1 MDAYFQQLNTLLK
14 QNGTGMPQ
22 LIVDVDA
29 LNHNLVITQQQIP
42 HSLHPRLVVKSLAC
56 MALLQHCATQLK
68 TQRFMLFHFAHLKTL
83 FESMPQADVL
93 FGKPMPIQALK
104 HADKA
109 VLQATQSQVQW
120 LIDSEQR
127 LAQYL
132 KFAEQHQLCLRINI
146 EIDVGLHRG
155 GLKTIDEL
163 KAILDVIVQ
172 HPQHLK
178 FSGLMGYDAHVAKIP
193 RLIQSAEQTYQQ
205 SQKSYQQFKAY
216 VQQHYPTLCDEH
228 TCWNGGGSPSFSFH
242 CQQSVCN
249 EVSFG
254 SMLLK
259 PADFEL
265 KNLHAFQSALWLA
278 TPVLKVLP
286 RTELPQLEW
295 LSRWAKSQAVFIY
308 GGYWRGDYVYPQGSQ
323 PHALYGR
330 SSNQELVQIPQTSSI
345 DIDDY
350 IFLRP
355 AQSEMIIPQFAQL
368 WLYQSDQLIALETFR
383 E

>member
-1 MDAYFQQLNTLLK
+1 
-14 QNGTGMPQ
+14 MPQ
-22 LIVDVDA
+22 LIVDVAA

-68 TQRFMLFHFAHLKTL
+68 TQRYMLFHFAHLKTL

-93 FGKPMPIQALK
+93 FGKPMPIQALN

-109 VLQATQSQVQW
+109 FLQATQLQVQW

-127 LAQYL
+127 LGQYL

-155 GLKTIDEL
+155 GLKTINEL
-163 KAILDVIVQ
+163 KAILDVIVR

-178 FSGLMGYDAHVAKIP
+178 FSGLMGYDAHVVKIP
-193 RLIQSAEQTYQQ
+193 RLIQSAEQTYQL
-205 SQKSYQQFKAY
+205 SQQSYQQFKAY
-216 VQQHYPTLCDEH
+216 VQQRYPTLCDEH

-265 KNLHAFQSALWLA
+265 KALHAFQNALWIA

-308 GGYWRGDYVYPQGSQ
+308 GGYWRGNYVYPQGSQ
-323 PHALYGR
+323 PHGLYGR

-345 DIDDY
+345 EVDDY
-350 IFLRP
+350 VFFRP

-368 WLYQSDQLIALETFR
+368 WWYQADRLMAFETFR

>member
-216 VQQHYPTLCDEH
+216 VQQRYPTLCDEH

-242 CQQSVCN
+242 YQQSVCN

-265 KNLHAFQSALWLA
+265 KNLQAFQSALWLA

>member
-1 MDAYFQQLNTLLK
+1 MDAYYQQLNTLLK
-14 QNGTGMPQ
+14 HIGTGMPQ
-22 LIVDVDA
+22 LIVDVAA

-68 TQRFMLFHFAHLKTL
+68 TQRYMLFHFAHLKTL

-93 FGKPMPIQALK
+93 FGKPMPIQALN
-104 HADKA
+104 HTDKA
-109 VLQATQSQVQW
+109 FLQATQLQVQW

-127 LAQYL
+127 LGQYL

-155 GLKTIDEL
+155 GLKTINEL
-163 KAILDVIVQ
+163 KAILDVIVR

-193 RLIQSAEQTYQQ
+193 RLIQSAEQTYQL
-205 SQKSYQQFKAY
+205 SQQSYQQFKAY
-216 VQQHYPTLCDEH
+216 VQQRYPTLCDEH

-265 KNLHAFQSALWLA
+265 KALHAFQNAL
-278 TPVLKVLP
+278 
-286 RTELPQLEW
+286 
-295 LSRWAKSQAVFIY
+295 
-308 GGYWRGDYVYPQGSQ
+308 
-323 PHALYGR
+323 
-330 SSNQELVQIPQTSSI
+330 
-345 DIDDY
+345 
-350 IFLRP
+350 
-355 AQSEMIIPQFAQL
+355 
-368 WLYQSDQLIALETFR
+368 
-383 E
+383 

>member
-1 MDAYFQQLNTLLK
+1 MDAYFQKLNSLLK

-29 LNHNLVITQQQIP
+29 LNHNLVITQQQMP
-42 HSLHPRLVVKSLAC
+42 ERLHPRLVVKSLAC
-56 MALLQHCATQLK
+56 MALLQHCAIQLQ

-83 FESMPQADVL
+83 FESIPQADVL
-93 FGKPMPIQALK
+93 FGKPMPIQALN

-109 VLQATQSQVQW
+109 FLQATQSQVQW

-163 KAILDVIVQ
+163 KAVLDLIVQ

-193 RLIQSAEQTYQQ
+193 RLIQSPEQTYQQ
-205 SQKSYQQFKAY
+205 SQQSYQQFKAY
-216 VQQHYPTLCDEH
+216 VQQRYPTLCDEH

-265 KNLHAFQSALWLA
+265 KNLQAFQSALWIV

-295 LSRWAKSQAVFIY
+295 LSRWAKYQAVFIY

-345 DIDDY
+345 DVDDY
-350 IFLRP
+350 IFLLP
-355 AQSEMIIPQFAQL
+355 TQSEMIIPQFAQL
-368 WLYQSDQLIALETFR
+368 WLYQADQFMAFETFR

>member
-1 MDAYFQQLNTLLK
+1 MDAYFQKLNTLLK

-22 LIVDVDA
+22 LIVDIDA
-29 LNHNLVITQQQIP
+29 LNHNFGVTQQQIP

-83 FESMPQADVL
+83 FESIPQADVL
-93 FGKPMPIQALK
+93 FGKPMPIQALN
-104 HADKA
+104 HADK
-109 VLQATQSQVQW
+109 VFLQATQSQVQW

-163 KAILDVIVQ
+163 KAILDVIVR

-193 RLIQSAEQTYQQ
+193 RLIQSPEQTYQQ
-205 SQKSYQQFKAY
+205 SQQSYQQFKAY

-228 TCWNGGGSPSFSFH
+228 ICWNGGGSPSFSFH

-265 KNLHAFQSALWLA
+265 KNLHAFQSALWIA

-295 LSRWAKSQAVFIY
+295 LSRWAKYQAVFIY

-345 DIDDY
+345 NVDDY

-355 AQSEMIIPQFAQL
+355 TQSEMIIPQFAQL
-368 WLYQSDQLIALETFR
+368 WLYQSDQFMAFETFR

>member
-1 MDAYFQQLNTLLK
+1 MDAYYQQLNTLLK
-14 QNGTGMPQ
+14 HIGTGMPQ
-22 LIVDVDA
+22 LIVDVAA

-42 HSLHPRLVVKSLAC
+42 RSLHPRLVVKSLAC

-68 TQRFMLFHFAHLKTL
+68 TQRYMLFHFAHLKTL

-93 FGKPMPIQALK
+93 FGKPMPIQALN

-109 VLQATQSQVQW
+109 FLQATQLQVQW

-127 LAQYL
+127 LGQYL

-155 GLKTIDEL
+155 GLKTINEL
-163 KAILDVIVQ
+163 KAILDVIVR

-193 RLIQSAEQTYQQ
+193 RLIQSAEQTYQL
-205 SQKSYQQFKAY
+205 SQQSYQQFKDY
-216 VQQHYPTLCDEH
+216 LQQRYPSLCDEH
-228 TCWNGGGSPSFSFH
+228 ICWNGGGSPSFSFH

-265 KNLHAFQSALWLA
+265 KALHAFQNALWIA

-308 GGYWRGDYVYPQGSQ
+308 GGYWRGNYVYPQGSQ
-323 PHALYGR
+323 PHGLYGR

-345 DIDDY
+345 EVDDY
-350 IFLRP
+350 VFLRP
-355 AQSEMIIPQFAQL
+355 AQSEMIISQFAQL
-368 WLYQSDQLIALETFR
+368 WWYQADRLMAFETFR

>member
-1 MDAYFQQLNTLLK
+1 
-14 QNGTGMPQ
+14 MPQ

-29 LNHNLVITQQQIP
+29 LNHNLGVTQQQMP
-42 HSLHPRLVVKSLAC
+42 ERLHPRLVVKSLAC

-193 RLIQSAEQTYQQ
+193 RLIQSAEQTYQRHSKVINNSKLMYNSAIQ
-205 SQKSYQQFKAY
+205 LY
-216 VQQHYPTLCDEH
+216 VM
-228 TCWNGGGSPSFSFH
+228 N
-242 CQQSVCN
+242 
-249 EVSFG
+249 
-254 SMLLK
+254 
-259 PADFEL
+259 
-265 KNLHAFQSALWLA
+265 
-278 TPVLKVLP
+278 TPVGMVVVVLV
-286 RTELPQLEW
+286 L
-295 LSRWAKSQAVFIY
+295 VFIISRASVTKSRLARCY
-308 GGYWRGDYVYPQGSQ
+308 
-323 PHALYGR
+323 
-330 SSNQELVQIPQTSSI
+330 
-345 DIDDY
+345 
-350 IFLRP
+350 
-355 AQSEMIIPQFAQL
+355 
-368 WLYQSDQLIALETFR
+368 
-383 E
+383 